1 MLSSEL
7 ERLCSSPI
15 FAMAHKDACRHRF
28 CLCFHVRK
36 PETTASIAFVLKRYH
51 SLLLLISLP
60 SFLNSNPAIGL
71 RFGSTEPFCLELLS
85 QHTPVQAAQ
94 LLKALVFLQHRR

>member
-1 MLSSEL
+1 MDEYIGCYEYIGSSEL

-15 FAMAHKDACRHRF
+15 FAMALKDACRHRF

-36 PETTASIAFVLKRYH
+36 PETTASIAFVFKRYH
-51 SLLLLISLP
+51 SLLLLISLT
-60 SFLNSNPAIGL
+60 SFLNSNPDIGL

-85 QHTPVQAAQ
+85 MPQ
-94 LLKALVFLQHRR
+94 FRRPSC